1 MCGRYTLTVDSADRL
16 GELLDAEV
24 DPTDAAQ
31 HRPRF
36 NLAPTDQTW
45 VLTDDGGRRLGRGR
59 WGWGARGDGLIN
71 FRAERLAAAERA
83 GKLQKAR
90 PCLVPADGFY
100 EWRGDRGHRQPLWF
114 HGRGGRVLTF
124 AGLYHPTSHG
134 PSFVIL
140 TVPANDVVRA
150 AHDRMP
156 AILDA
161 ERGQEWLDSGSS
173 ALLVPASPSL
183 LVATPV
189 SERVNSVAH
198 DDPTCLDPPRQ
209 TTLF

>member
-1 MCGRYTLTVDSADRL
+1 MCGRYTLTVESADGL
-16 GELLDAEV
+16 STLLDAEL
-24 DPTDAAQ
+24 DPAEARE
-31 HRPRF
+31 HKPRF

-45 VLTDDGGRRLGRGR
+45 VLTDDGGRRLQRGR
-59 WGWGARGDGLIN
+59 WGWGDALIN
-71 FRAERLAAAERA
+71 FRAERLASAERA
-83 GKLQKAR
+83 GKSQKAR

-100 EWRGDRGHRQPLWF
+100 EWRGDRAHRQPLWF
-114 HGRGGRVLTF
+114 HTSDRRVLTF
-124 AGLYHPTSHG
+124 AGLYHPTSTG

-140 TVPANDVVRA
+140 TVPANDLVRA

-161 ERGQEWLDSGSS
+161 ERGMKWLASGSA
-173 ALLVPASPSL
+173 ALLLPASPSL
-183 LVATPV
+183 LEATPV

-198 DDPTCLDPPRQ
+198 DDPSCLAPPKQ